1 MAKIKIVKKLR
12 KSKIDVSKILKNKKQ
27 NAPSPQIDKFKDK
40 YLEFYDDI
48 KIPSKKH
55 DW

>member
-1 MAKIKIVKKLR
+1 MAKIKVLKKLP
-12 KSKIDVSKILKNKKQ
+12 KTKQ
-27 NAPSPQIDKFKDK
+27 KFKKNASFKPISRVENKFTDK

-48 KIPSKKH
+48 KIPSKRY

>member
-1 MAKIKIVKKLR
+1 MTKIKIVKKLPTSKKKHKR
-12 KSKIDVSKILKNKKQ
+12 KVSFTTPAKPSNK
-27 NAPSPQIDKFKDK
+27 FTDK

-48 KIPSKKH
+48 KIPSKRY

>member
-1 MAKIKIVKKLR
+1 MAKIKIVKKLPKAKKKHKR
-12 KSKIDVSKILKNKKQ
+12 KVSFTVPAKPTNK
-27 NAPSPQIDKFKDK
+27 FTDK

-48 KIPSKKH
+48 KIPSKRY

>member
-1 MAKIKIVKKLR
+1 MAKIKVIKKLP
-12 KSKIDVSKILKNKKQ
+12 KQ
-27 NAPSPQIDKFKDK
+27 NKNYKRKVEFKLPAEKQDKFKEN
-40 YLEFYDDI
+40 YLQFYDDI